1 MSSSLSAPGGERQI
15 GESEPVP
22 RIDIDA
28 IPFDSKTNY
37 PAPFN
42 KLVEGRARKRLGRAA
57 GLTQF
62 GVNICTL
69 RPGAASSQRHWHE
82 NEDEFV
88 YVLSGEVVLVEDG
101 GETVLKPG
109 DAAGWKAGVENGHCL
124 INRSSSDAV
133 FIEVGTRA
141 ESERAHYSDIDMQV
155 VRDASG
161 FNYLHRNGQPY
172 PK

>member
-1 MSSSLSAPGGERQI
+1 M
-15 GESEPVP
+15 P

-28 IPFDSKTNY
+28 IPLDSRTNY

-42 KLVEGRARKRLGRAA
+42 KAVERRARKRLGAAA

-62 GVNICTL
+62 GVNLCTL
-69 RPGAASSQRHWHE
+69 KPGASSSQRHWHE

-101 GETVLKPG
+101 GETVLGPG
-109 DAAGWKAGVENGHCL
+109 DAAGWKAGVQNGHCL
-124 INRSSSDAV
+124 INRSDSDAV

-161 FNYLHRNGQPY
+161 FNYLHRNGEPY